1 MLSESWRNLRFD
13 STNPYLVL
21 LPQGIAMNAI
31 RLKHVF
37 STTAALILLG
47 LATSALAQFIWLDEK
62 GVKQYSDMPPPASV
76 PTKRILKAPGQ
87 SLPRGAGSQEAGD
100 AATDTA
106 ADAKTAP
113 AAAPTIAEQD
123 AAYQKRKAEQA
134 EKSKKAA
141 QEAKQASDKAE
152 NCNRARANQR
162 TLDSGTRI
170 AQTDASGER
179 SYMNDDQRAKQVADN
194 RAVLN
199 DCQ

>member
-1 MLSESWRNLRFD
+1 
-13 STNPYLVL
+13 
-21 LPQGIAMNAI
+21 MNAI

-37 STTAALILLG
+37 SATAACVLLG

-76 PTKRILKAPGQ
+76 PSKRILKAPGQ
-87 SLPRGAGSQEAGD
+87 HLARGAGSQEAGNDTSDD
-100 AATDTA
+100 AATD
-106 ADAKTAP
+106 AKAAP
-113 AAAPTIAEQD
+113 AAPPTIAEQD

-134 EKSKKAA
+134 EKNKKAA

-152 NCNRARANQR
+152 NCARARANQR

-170 AQTDASGER
+170 AQTDANGQR
-179 SYMNDDQRAKQVADN
+179 SYMNDDQRAKQNADN